1 MNKCI
6 NCGKDIILIPQISK
20 QTYCSSDECQK
31 KRKTN
36 WQKQKL
42 KTDPDYKENQIRAQ
56 KAWANRNKD
65 YWQKYRELN
74 QNNDKFENVKTAKEK
89 IIKSK
94 KNVKMDSSKFS
105 APLVDGIYT
114 LRIIAARQ
122 TVNMDSWVVEIT
134 RIEER
139 FLLKQRKEMT

>member
-65 YWQKYRELN
+65 YWQKYRESN
-74 QNNDKFENVKTAKEK
+74 QQNDKFENIKTAKEK

-94 KNVKMDSSKFS
+94 KM
-105 APLVDGIYT
+105 
-114 LRIIAARQ
+114 
-122 TVNMDSWVVEIT
+122 
-134 RIEER
+134 
-139 FLLKQRKEMT
+139 

>member
-1 MNKCI
+1 M
-6 NCGKDIILIPQISK
+6 S
-20 QTYCSSDECQK
+20 K

-105 APLVDGIYT
+105 DPLVDGIYT

-139 FLLKQRKEMT
+139 FFLKQRKEMT